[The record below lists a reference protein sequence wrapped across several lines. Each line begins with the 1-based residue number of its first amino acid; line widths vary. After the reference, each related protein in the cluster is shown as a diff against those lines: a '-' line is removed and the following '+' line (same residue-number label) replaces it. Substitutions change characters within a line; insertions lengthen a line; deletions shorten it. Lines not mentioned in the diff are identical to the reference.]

1 MGSGPNELLDGDQL
15 QTKIA
20 LERGPGNAAARNL
33 ARVQSK
39 SAQSK
44 GAKALLDA
52 YNEIS
57 SFTEA
62 IHAGNAVA
70 EAAKRV
76 YKLVDDGKA
85 LSACPTIR
93 RCPPLVSPQRDSP
106 RSGTTGGLKRPLIMS
121 QLFRATADTPE
132 MLPEGKP
139 REAVTT
145 QDTLA
150 RTSLSHL
157 SSWIP

>member
-20 LERGPGNAAARNL
+20 VEKGAGSATRNL

-44 GAKALLDA
+44 GAKALLEA
-52 YNEIS
+52 YNEIG

-62 IHAGNAVA
+62 IHAGSAVA
-70 EAAKRV
+70 EEAKRV

-85 LSACPTIR
+85 LSACSTIR
-93 RCPPLVSPQRDSP
+93 RCPPLVSPQHDSTHG
-106 RSGTTGGLKRPLIMS
+106 RGR
-121 QLFRATADTPE
+121 RA
-132 MLPEGKP
+132 
-139 REAVTT
+139 V
-145 QDTLA
+145 
-150 RTSLSHL
+150 
-157 SSWIP
+157 